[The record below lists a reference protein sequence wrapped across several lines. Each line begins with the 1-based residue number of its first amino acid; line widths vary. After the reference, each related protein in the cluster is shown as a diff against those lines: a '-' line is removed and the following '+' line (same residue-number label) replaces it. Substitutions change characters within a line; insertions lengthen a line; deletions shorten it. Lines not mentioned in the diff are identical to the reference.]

1 MSGHL
6 FPAAKND
13 RMTPHRLS
21 AAVRIDRGL
30 VRKNNEDAVRL
41 LSEDGVVVLADGMGG
56 HKAGEVASEM
66 AVQRIADF
74 LVDQLQQG
82 ADDSNPVQ
90 AWLPQ
95 AVAEANRAIFEM
107 SQQFITHTGMGTT
120 VVAGL
125 FTRNRLFYAHLGDSR
140 LYLLRNG
147 RLTLLTRD
155 HTMLQSLMDSGLFK
169 TAHEARAAGISS
181 SQLTRG
187 VGLGAK
193 VDAACA
199 EIELEPS
206 DIYLFCS
213 DGLTN
218 MVTDGMIGA
227 VIQESLPD
235 LSRAADLLLELA
247 LEQGGTDN
255 ISLVLARPDLCIFR
269 PIVNSHSGLT

>member
-1 MSGHL
+1 
-6 FPAAKND
+6 
-13 RMTPHRLS
+13 MTPHRLS
-21 AAVRIDRGL
+21 AAARTEIGL
-30 VRKNNEDAVRL
+30 VRENNEDAVRL
-41 LSEDGVVVLADGMGG
+41 LPEEGVVVLADGIGG

-66 AVQRIADF
+66 AVQGIAGF

-82 ADDSNPVQ
+82 VDGNSPVQ

-95 AVAEANRAIFEM
+95 AVAVANRAILDM
-107 SQQFITHTGMGTT
+107 SKQFITHAGMGTT

-125 FTRNRLFYAHLGDSR
+125 FIRNRLFYAHVGDSR

-147 RLTLLTRD
+147 RLTPLTRD

-169 TAHEARAAGISS
+169 TAQEARAAGISS

-187 VGLGAK
+187 VGLGVQ
-193 VDAACA
+193 VDVECSR
-199 EIELEPS
+199 IELEP
-206 DIYLFCS
+206 DDTYLFCS

-218 MVTDGMIGA
+218 MVTDGMLGA
-227 VIQESLPD
+227 VIQESLPN

-255 ISLVLARPDLCIFR
+255 ISLALVRPDFP
-269 PIVNSHSGLT
+269 PIL

>member
-1 MSGHL
+1 
-6 FPAAKND
+6 
-13 RMTPHRLS
+13 MTPHRLS
-21 AAVRIDRGL
+21 AAMRIDRGL

-82 ADDSNPVQ
+82 ADGSNPVQ

-169 TAHEARAAGISS
+169 TAHEARVAGISS

>member
-1 MSGHL
+1 LSGHL

-82 ADDSNPVQ
+82 ADGSNPVQ

>member
-269 PIVNSHSGLT
+269 PIVNSHPGLT